1 MYKMKVYQFI
11 FVLIFGLSVLL
22 ISCSEPYIIELEGT
36 WVNETTSF
44 SIEKYQDDQD
54 SFYVLTY
61 LTGDYGTFTFDFKDY
76 AFHFFIRRRIEV
88 HGEFVYTK
96 EYLSHQEVTF
106 RMSYH
111 VKTNKIHLLHLT
123 LNAEPIIFSKL
134 IEEPKE

>member
-1 MYKMKVYQFI
+1 MMKKVYVMIFI
-11 FVLIFGLSVLL
+11 FFTLAMLIA
-22 ISCSEPYIIELEGT
+22 CSEPYIIELDGT
-36 WVNETTSF
+36 WVNGDSSF
-44 SIEKYQDDQD
+44 SIELYQDEYD

-61 LTGDYGTFTFDFKDY
+61 QSGTYTFDFKDY
-76 AFHFFIRRRIEV
+76 AFHFFVRRRVEQQ
-88 HGEFVYTK
+88 GEFVYIK
-96 EYLSHQEVTF
+96 EYLTHQEVTF